1 MEEKYSSKLHNVML
15 LNGWRQKD
23 VAEELGTS
31 EAHVSRL
38 LNGANEPSK
47 PLAKLID
54 FLVKESTPTYAVSK
68 VHEGLSPDEYEA
80 VRIIRECP
88 EALSVVRMMGAVDSD
103 TQKDILRSA
112 EKEKLLQDMIKERLN
127 KETA

>member
-1 MEEKYSSKLHNVML
+1 MEEKYSSKLHSVML
-15 LNGWRQKD
+15 LKGWKQKD

-31 EAHVSRL
+31 EAHVSRI
-38 LNGANEPSK
+38 LNGTHEPSK

-54 FLVKESTPTYAVSK
+54 FMVRESVPAYAVSK
-68 VHEGLSPDEYEA
+68 VHAGLSPEEFEA
-80 VRIIRECP
+80 VRIMRECP

-112 EKEKLLQDMIKERLN
+112 EKEKLLQDMIREHSK